1 MAIKL
6 SSSDACRGS
15 PLSLVRALAAI
26 DMGQSGARGVSLLQR
41 AVRQYGSDKSHKR
54 PLILANLG
62 RALSL
67 CLVYASSSPIA
78 CLSSRVR
85 AVPAVRGTT
94 STLGTQS
101 THGRE
106 V

>member
-67 CLVYASSSPIA
+67 CLVYASSSESPIA

-85 AVPAVRGTT
+85 GVPAVRGTT
-94 STLGTQS
+94 NK
-101 THGRE
+101 
-106 V
+106 